1 MQVRWPPDAAAD
13 LENIVE
19 YIRKEN
25 PGAAQGV
32 AQTIYERAG
41 GLAIFPNRGRQGRV
55 HGTRELAVPPL
66 PFIIVYRVVERLA
79 AVEIV
84 NVIHGA
90 RRWPASD

>member
-1 MQVRWPPDAAAD
+1 MQVRWSPDAAAD
-13 LENIVE
+13 LEQIVE
-19 YIRKEN
+19 YIRKGN

-41 GLAIFPNRGRQGRV
+41 GLGVFPNRGRQGRV
-55 HGTRELAVPPL
+55 QGTRELAVSPL
-66 PFIIVYRVVERLA
+66 PFIIIYRIVERLD

-90 RRWPASD
+90 RRWPVLA